1 MNTFITSKEKNILY
15 ACIAIG
21 IAGVIFGLLYGE
33 RFWQSFLQNSFYF
46 LTLALGGAVF
56 VAINYVANAGWATV
70 VRRVPE
76 AMM

>member
-33 RFWQSFLQNSFYF
+33 RFWQTFLQNSFY
-46 LTLALGGAVF
+46 
-56 VAINYVANAGWATV
+56 
-70 VRRVPE
+70 
-76 AMM
+76 